1 MCNTGFRF
9 IEKANLPQNDVKHCV
24 ISDDGKKAI
33 EFLNKI
39 GIETLQVKKS
49 SELDNEISSHTDLL
63 FSYCGEKRTVI
74 APNQN
79 DLIKRVTELGCRVE
93 VAEFEPFSPYPHD
106 ISLNFTI
113 INDNVIGK
121 FDSVDEKLLKFIESN
136 NFRQINTKQGY

>member
-1 MCNTGFRF
+1 MCNTDFRF

-63 FSYCGEKRTVI
+63 FSYCG
-74 APNQN
+74 
-79 DLIKRVTELGCRVE
+79 
-93 VAEFEPFSPYPHD
+93 
-106 ISLNFTI
+106 
-113 INDNVIGK
+113 
-121 FDSVDEKLLKFIESN
+121 
-136 NFRQINTKQGY
+136 